1 MKNTK
6 PEPSNHGIVVEHKDS
21 GLRYASLDANFDPE
35 NERYVRDLRPEESVL
50 SYRPKTRVEYDTY
63 EQEVAEQEAISLG
76 LTELERHADS
86 EAAKARAELAT
97 QTEGAASADS
107 PEKKEGN

>member
-50 SYRPKTRVEYDTY
+50 SYRPKTRVEYDIH

-76 LTELERHADS
+76 LP
-86 EAAKARAELAT
+86 ELAT